1 MELPGADKLIVEREK
16 IMDYLLNE
24 SHPDN
29 SGKAEFFLDYGFK
42 RSRWQQMA
50 AALRNAAGNHS
61 VSKTMAS
68 PHGTKYIVESRMDTP
83 SGKTP
88 WVRTVW
94 IVDLGQDKPRLVTAY
109 PYEE

>member
-1 MELPGADKLIVEREK
+1 MKLPGADKLIVEREK
-16 IMDYLLNE
+16 IVHYLLNA

-29 SGKAEFFLDYGFK
+29 SGKAEFFLDLGFK
-42 RSRWQQMA
+42 RSHWQQMA
-50 AALRNAAGNHS
+50 SAFRNAAGNHS
-61 VSKTMAS
+61 ISKTMAS
-68 PHGTKYIVESRMDTP
+68 PHGTKYIVECRVEAP
-83 SGKTP
+83 SGKVP